1 MPNQTDIQQTI
12 LNGSYALGV
21 LTDNNYNLITRGD
34 PPVREDFIQFFR
46 LNLQA
51 LEDQYELG
59 DYTSNNTVTIYDRVN
74 GFVGLSYNVSV
85 DTNFQ
90 NPAIVY
96 NVTTVVNA
104 LGNFI
109 RIPFSNATTV
119 SLTSFQ
125 SVYVPIYG
133 DFAIVT
139 LWVTQD
145 GGATYQQDTGTVPT
159 IVNLDGDINK
169 PDSYTWTFGIP
180 TTGYVQINGFST
192 GGNNIVSPPIINSS
206 SVLLSNVQLNT
217 LYPAALWGQLILLPN
232 VPAKYEKLDNSPTGQ
247 WDLQTYTP
255 NS

>member
-21 LTDNNYNLITRGD
+21 LTDNNYNLIIRGD

-59 DYTSNNTVTIYDRVN
+59 DYTSNNTVIIYDRIN
-74 GFVGLSYNVSV
+74 GFIGISHNVSV

-109 RIPFSNATTV
+109 RIPFSNANTV

-169 PDSYTWTFGIP
+169 PDSYTWTFGMP
-180 TTGYVQINGFST
+180 TTGYVQINGFKT
-192 GGNNIVSPPIINSS
+192 N
-206 SVLLSNVQLNT
+206 
-217 LYPAALWGQLILLPN
+217 
-232 VPAKYEKLDNSPTGQ
+232 
-247 WDLQTYTP
+247 
-255 NS
+255 